1 MLGNSFEEA
10 STDGSSDDEWV
21 SDLRDR
27 ADADFSLGKRY
38 FEYYLFMNIV
48 KESSGNEPAAMLE
61 VRVFRAFWPFT
72 NEFDSPSCMKGCTT
86 FLLSRTSNFF
96 KISSLDGSGATL
108 TSTTKI

>member
-38 FEYYLFMNIV
+38 FDYYLFMSIV
-48 KESSGNEPAAMLE
+48 RESSGNEPAAMLE
-61 VRVFRAFWPFT
+61 VKSFPRILAFH
-72 NEFDSPSCMKGCTT
+72 
-86 FLLSRTSNFF
+86 
-96 KISSLDGSGATL
+96 
-108 TSTTKI
+108 